1 MSCSRSHSQ
10 EVADHPTALVCCFL
24 CEAAPT
30 ALAQTEDSSFRLSLP
45 LFLSIVLPVPHSSQA
60 SSLDH
65 LAPTGFLQPLMSGW
79 AWRGGRTVRAL
90 SPASRTPSLLPG
102 LDKKMRSPPSL
113 GQEGLGLMRGLRP
126 KG

>member
-45 LFLSIVLPVPHSSQA
+45 F
-60 SSLDH
+60 SLH
-65 LAPTGFLQPLMSGW
+65 
-79 AWRGGRTVRAL
+79 
-90 SPASRTPSLLPG
+90 
-102 LDKKMRSPPSL
+102 RSPRPSFFPSIL
-113 GQEGLGLMRGLRP
+113 TGPPCPQQVSFSLSCQAGSGEEAGP
-126 KG
+126 AEP